1 MARPVIITRTPALA
15 DEIDVEG
22 AGWGLFVPM
31 EDPDA
36 LSEAID
42 FLGDNPSQAEEMG
55 RRGRRLA
62 ERHYNME
69 RYARDLHKFF
79 ESL

>member
-1 MARPVIITRTPALA
+1 
-15 DEIDVEG
+15 
-22 AGWGLFVPM
+22 M
-31 EDPDA
+31 EDPGA

-62 ERHYNME
+62 ERHYNMLFRMGLNVSRASRFVTLAIRRASGSSVFIVTRQIWKE
-69 RYARDLHKFF
+69 
-79 ESL
+79 

>member
-1 MARPVIITRTPALA
+1 
-15 DEIDVEG
+15 
-22 AGWGLFVPM
+22 M
-31 EDPDA
+31 EDPGA

-55 RRGRRLA
+55 RRGRQLA

-69 RYARDLHKFF
+69 RYASDLHKFF